1 MSSLFYLPVAE
12 LLASF
17 TAWVLI
23 EPYFADFSLIGG
35 EVLLVNSEPFEFG
48 DGSVD
53 PELGDAINL
62 TIGDNKVIV
71 FPNLISMEP
80 GADSQPPFNDISEVQ
95 PGTYLEAV
103 GEVWAENEMVAGAL
117 RPATATHAGEI
128 SAAHL
133 WSQPLQWHQ
142 APPPRSQPRRRPPAP
157 RPWQRASHELKTR
170 WTESTTDRFHQTP
183 RARAACKNVHGGN
196 SWRSSRAP
204 SVSGTRSGQLQSL
217 LFS

>member
-1 MSSLFYLPVAE
+1 MCSSTSAAKCLCCSSSRLKNRTIAALSSSVGHLEQQSSWTQRVALPEHVDWLFAVSE
-12 LLASF
+12 RSSC
-17 TAWVLI
+17 
-23 EPYFADFSLIGG
+23 ERNRHCDFQSACGG
-35 EVLLVNSEPFEFG
+35 VSARGP
-48 DGSVD
+48 
-53 PELGDAINL
+53 
-62 TIGDNKVIV
+62 
-71 FPNLISMEP
+71 
-80 GADSQPPFNDISEVQ
+80 
-95 PGTYLEAV
+95 
-103 GEVWAENEMVAGAL
+103 
-117 RPATATHAGEI
+117 I

-170 WTESTTDRFHQTP
+170 WTESTTDRSHQTP
-183 RARAACKNVHGGN
+183 RARAACRNVHGGN